1 MRQSVVYLGLTIV
14 GAATALYF
22 GGPYWMSPG
31 AGLLDFVEQSFENAP
46 SATLSADL
54 AVVYLMAQVF
64 IGLEG
69 RRLGMRGL
77 WVYWVLNTVLAVA
90 VGLGLFLWMRDRRL
104 SRPSPS
110 ADVPPTA
117 A

>member
-1 MRQSVVYLGLTIV
+1 MRGSWVYLGMAV
-14 GAATALYF
+14 AGAATALYF

-31 AGLLDFVEQSFENAP
+31 AGLLDFVAQSFGNAP
-46 SATLSADL
+46 AATLSADL
-54 AVVYLMAQVF
+54 VVVYAMAQLF

-77 WVYWVLNTVLAVA
+77 WVYWTLNTVLAVA
-90 VGLGLFLWMRDRRL
+90 AGLGLFLWMR
-104 SRPSPS
+104 SRHRSQPTQKALLPS
-110 ADVPPTA
+110 DA